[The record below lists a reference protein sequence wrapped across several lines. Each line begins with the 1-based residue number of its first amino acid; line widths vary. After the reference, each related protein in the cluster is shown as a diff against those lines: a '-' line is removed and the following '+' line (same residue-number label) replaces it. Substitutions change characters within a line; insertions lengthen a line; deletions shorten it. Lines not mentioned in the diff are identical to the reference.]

1 MLALYEY
8 IPATSDSPTS
18 DLSLVAAC
26 CHVIVIYTPY
36 SDTDSTYL
44 DSGVLQGIEL
54 NFSVAYSLG
63 GPWR

>member
-1 MLALYEY
+1 MLREGLHCTDTY
-8 IPATSDSPTS
+8 P
-18 DLSLVAAC
+18 LAAMSSC
-26 CHVIVIYTPY
+26 TYTPY

-44 DSGVLQGIEL
+44 VLQGIEL

>member
-1 MLALYEY
+1 MLREGLHCTDTYPQVTVLPL
-8 IPATSDSPTS
+8 IFH
-18 DLSLVAAC
+18 SLLLAAMSSC
-26 CHVIVIYTPY
+26 TYTPY

-44 DSGVLQGIEL
+44 VLQGIEL